1 MKNNKPSVTNSLRDR
16 IDHLIKAISAGMYE
30 REEIIAVSLLA
41 ALCGQNTFLYG
52 PPGTA
57 KSLISRRLSCAFH
70 KPVYFE
76 YLMNRFST
84 PEEVFGPVSIKALKE
99 DQYIRKTDSY
109 LPKADFAFLDEIW
122 KSSPAILNTLLT
134 LINERKFK
142 NGETIEQVPLK
153 ALLAASNETPDI
165 NQGLEALYD
174 RFIVR
179 LMVQPIGELRHF
191 ELLLNSKPSSAEV
204 NVSEALCIK
213 SDEWNAWLQEIHSVA
228 LSSETLTIIHLIRE
242 KLAKLDESNTVY
254 VSDRRWQRAAIL
266 MKAAAF
272 FNGRTET
279 NHSDALLLQ
288 HCIWTCED
296 NYQTVQKIVED
307 AVKQSGIDSGIS
319 LARIDREKDRLD
331 LEIYNELFYSSD
343 VYKTEKIGEKEF
355 FKFIPHL
362 RDWNYHNPGKQ
373 IFIPSDLI
381 GSKKQFSPVDQHGNE
396 LKNVN
401 CEFEGQGTCKI
412 SFNRGQD
419 VFHHTPDVLFCKG
432 AKKSN
437 VNDRLV
443 KSLSKSILD
452 VRNKLQSALDIVTNK
467 YSVMASELASLFVP
481 VEKTNLTIS
490 GVSEQIES
498 LKLRIK
504 DCERLEELCR

>member
-1 MKNNKPSVTNSLRDR
+1 MFYKG
-16 IDHLIKAISAGMYE
+16 KAI
-30 REEIIAVSLLA
+30 
-41 ALCGQNTFLYG
+41 
-52 PPGTA
+52 
-57 KSLISRRLSCAFH
+57 
-70 KPVYFE
+70 
-76 YLMNRFST
+76 
-84 PEEVFGPVSIKALKE
+84 
-99 DQYIRKTDSY
+99 
-109 LPKADFAFLDEIW
+109 
-122 KSSPAILNTLLT
+122 
-134 LINERKFK
+134 
-142 NGETIEQVPLK
+142 
-153 ALLAASNETPDI
+153 
-165 NQGLEALYD
+165 
-174 RFIVR
+174 
-179 LMVQPIGELRHF
+179 
-191 ELLLNSKPSSAEV
+191 
-204 NVSEALCIK
+204 
-213 SDEWNAWLQEIHSVA
+213 
-228 LSSETLTIIHLIRE
+228 
-242 KLAKLDESNTVY
+242 
-254 VSDRRWQRAAIL
+254 
-266 MKAAAF
+266 
-272 FNGRTET
+272 
-279 NHSDALLLQ
+279 
-288 HCIWTCED
+288 
-296 NYQTVQKIVED
+296 
-307 AVKQSGIDSGIS
+307 
-319 LARIDREKDRLD
+319 
-331 LEIYNELFYSSD
+331 
-343 VYKTEKIGEKEF
+343 EKIGEKEF